1 MSLSR
6 GTQLTE
12 EDVISNSKLDHLYN
26 HEFEKGRFF
35 QVVFEDNNEIHVKLA
50 PRTLM
55 KVTYIKD
62 HDDIEGLS
70 ITKVVSGE
78 EKQNLKFS
86 KFNLKQLQTFLQFIN
101 DIDLKG
107 VSERRI
113 QLADDSLEIIDEETK
128 KKILTLMSGSNGSDL
143 VEEILE
149 SGVLTDRDIV
159 NTGYRKVQLELFGKL
174 LYEDQL
180 ETYKESIGRALTK
193 DETAWQHFFNVNP
206 WIFGYGLDYR
216 FQGIIQKEF
225 SASDTDA
232 DGKNQVNADY
242 LIGDNRFT
250 TFVEL
255 KLPNTELFSSTQN
268 RSRTWKL
275 SGKLQDAVSQI
286 LEQKASGQI
295 KIETKE
301 LFDGEGE
308 LIEQNSFDSK
318 AVLIIGNWD
327 EIISDDLRTQKTK
340 SKTLELYRR
349 NLKNVDIITY
359 DELFER
365 AKYIVNENAS
375 D

>member
-6 GTQLTE
+6 ESQITE
-12 EDVISNSKLDHLYN
+12 EDVISNSRLEHLYN

-35 QVVFEDNNEIHVKLA
+35 QFVFEDENEVHVKLA

-78 EKQNLKFS
+78 DKQNLKFS
-86 KFNLKQLQTFLQFIN
+86 KFNLQQLQTFLQFIN

-113 QLADDSLEIIDEETK
+113 QLADDSLDIIDEETK
-128 KKILTLMSGSNGSDL
+128 KKILTLLSGSNGSEL
-143 VEEILE
+143 VEEILDN
-149 SGVLTDRDIV
+149 GVLTDRDIV
-159 NTGYRKVQLELFGKL
+159 NTGYRKVQLELFRKL
-174 LYEDQL
+174 LYEDYI
-180 ETYKESIGRALTK
+180 ETYKESIGRANTK

-232 DGKNQVNADY
+232 DGTSQVNADY

-255 KLPNTELFSSTQN
+255 KLPNTELFSSTLN

-295 KIETKE
+295 KIEAKE

-327 EIISDDLRTQKTK
+327 EITSDNPRTQKTK

-349 NLKNVDIITY
+349 NLRNVDIITY

-365 AKYIVNENAS
+365 ANYIVN
-375 D
+375 

>member
-1 MSLSR
+1 
-6 GTQLTE
+6 
-12 EDVISNSKLDHLYN
+12 
-26 HEFEKGRFF
+26 
-35 QVVFEDNNEIHVKLA
+35 
-50 PRTLM
+50 M

-62 HDDIEGLS
+62 NEDIEGLS

-78 EKQNLKFS
+78 DKQNLKFS

-107 VSERRI
+107 ISERRI
-113 QLADDSLEIIDEETK
+113 QLADDSLEIIDQETK
-128 KKILTLMSGSNGSDL
+128 KKILTLMSGSNGSEL

-159 NTGYRKVQLELFGKL
+159 NTGYRKVQIELFRKL
-174 LYEDQL
+174 LYEDYL
-180 ETYKESIGRALTK
+180 ETYKESIGTPNTK

-206 WIFGYGLDYR
+206 WIFGYGLDYC
-216 FQGIIQKEF
+216 FQGILQKEF
-225 SASDTDA
+225 SASNTDA
-232 DGKNQVNADY
+232 DGTNQVNADY

-255 KLPNTELFSSTQN
+255 KVPNTELFSSIQN
-268 RSRTWKL
+268 RSRTWRL
-275 SGKLQDAVSQI
+275 SSKLQDAVSQL

-295 KIETKE
+295 KIETRE
-301 LFDGEGE
+301 LFDGDGE

-318 AVLIIGNWD
+318 AVLIIGNWN
-327 EIISDDLRTQKTK
+327 EINADDPRTKKTK
-340 SKTLELYRR
+340 SRTFELYRR
-349 NLKNVDIITY
+349 NLRNVDIITY
-359 DELFER
+359 DELFDR

>member
-1 MSLSR
+1 MPLSR

-35 QVVFEDNNEIHVKLA
+35 QVVFEDDNEILVKLA

-86 KFNLKQLQTFLQFIN
+86 KFNLQQLQTFLQFIN

-128 KKILTLMSGSNGSDL
+128 KKILTLMSGSNGSNL

-174 LYEDQL
+174 LYEDYL
-180 ETYKESIGRALTK
+180 EIYKESIGRVNTK

-327 EIISDDLRTQKTK
+327 EINSDDPRTQKTK
-340 SKTLELYRR
+340 TKTLELYRR
-349 NLKNVDIITY
+349 NLRNVDIITY

-365 AKYIVNENAS
+365 AKYIVNEIAG